1 MASTPQPGMT
11 PPAPGQ
17 HKEEP
22 DLWQEDDIP
31 SQDKP
36 DKPGASEEQREREP
50 EPGKRDD

>member
-1 MASTPQPGMT
+1 MATTTQPGIT
-11 PPAPGQ
+11 PPSPGQ

-36 DKPGASEEQREREP
+36 GASEDPREREP
-50 EPGKRDD
+50 QPSERDD

>member
-1 MASTPQPGMT
+1 MASTPQPGIT

-36 DKPGASEEQREREP
+36 GAKEESGDEPERSERE
-50 EPGKRDD
+50 